1 MQCSAVQSAYYHN
14 SYIPQPAMGL
24 PQQEVYQQPQP
35 LYYSQPDNRTVI
47 YQVPPNQLQQ
57 GLYQQPSTRQPPF
70 YLPPYQDPPL
80 RTGSLPVSFQPP
92 QEHYIQYHVQEK
104 NSSLQP
110 PADLTHFGLRH
121 VATLLPGSAAAP
133 LLPGGA
139 QTIKLEAPGAAFES
153 QADALEPQIPG
164 PSVVTAPDLPHGILP
179 RFHKI
184 QGQAFKPQG
193 SPVWDSDLSEFVSR
207 LSVVKDSSSTSECA
221 LEDLNKT
228 PQLREDGPEVPEPEF
243 EIKKEPRE
251 ELVPDTR
258 PLTGTAEVTS
268 LEEAMKIFHCEPDL
282 GKARRCLEHAFPAST
297 ETTALREPENQ
308 DHLLKTVPSG
318 TASRAAPEEVVRLG
332 GLFKI
337 PGAAEPGREM
347 DFFYEVDNLG
357 WFCEFQIFG
366 RPVSLEGMERQGA
379 GPENAVEELHL

>member
-1 MQCSAVQSAYYHN
+1 
-14 SYIPQPAMGL
+14 MGP

-80 RTGSLPVSFQPP
+80 RMGSLPVSFQPP

-153 QADALEPQIPG
+153 QAAALEPQIPG
-164 PSVVTAPDLPHGILP
+164 PSVVKAPVLP
-179 RFHKI
+179 
-184 QGQAFKPQG
+184 
-193 SPVWDSDLSEFVSR
+193 
-207 LSVVKDSSSTSECA
+207 DSS
-221 LEDLNKT
+221 KFK
-228 PQLREDGPEVPEPEF
+228 LREDGPEGPEPEF

-251 ELVPDTR
+251 ELVPDTG

-282 GKARRCLEHAFPAST
+282 DKAMRCLEHAFPAST

-308 DHLLKTVPSG
+308 DHFLKTIPSG
-318 TASRAAPEEVVRLG
+318 TASRAAPEEVVHLG

-337 PGAAEPGREM
+337 PGAAEPGQEM

-357 WFCEFQIFG
+357 WFCESC
-366 RPVSLEGMERQGA
+366 RSRSSSD
-379 GPENAVEELHL
+379 NS